1 MLTSLQI
8 KNFTIVESLCVDF
21 EHGLIALTG
30 ETGAG
35 KSILLDALSILL
47 GARAPSNVIRTGE
60 TSCEL
65 LAEFEVAKNPEVQ
78 MWLDEQAISADNLLI
93 IRRVLTTTG
102 RHKSFING
110 VLFPIARVKELGEK
124 LIHIHGQHQQHH
136 LLKSDVQREQ
146 LDAYAELEPLLNELK
161 ALYRTYLEHQK
172 SLKTLKQS
180 LEHSDKRDLLSYQI
194 KELDDLSLSEGEYES
209 LHLEHK
215 TISQAKELKDLTDRA
230 VNELNGSMSVNLSS
244 TLSGLIQSLSPLPD
258 DYPHIKNAKELLNSA
273 LIQCEEATH
282 ELEAFLESLSIEPQ
296 KAQEID
302 ARMDL
307 IYALARKHQ
316 VQAMNLYDHHQR
328 LQASWNELEK
338 AGAEINALEKLLNDD
353 EEACLK
359 VAKALS
365 KKRDKSAKLLQQEI
379 SDLIK
384 QLGMPQGQLTISLS
398 KQEAFN
404 ATGQDKVD
412 YLVLPN
418 PGQTFQPLAKIA
430 SGGEL
435 SRISLAI
442 QVLTAEKKAYPTLI
456 FDEVD
461 TGIGGKTAATVGK
474 LLRRLGAHTQ
484 VFCITHQAQVAAY
497 AHHHYQV
504 SKTNRN
510 GQTFSK
516 IEQLDKKHQVNEI
529 ARMISGLEIT
539 KQTILHAKELIN
551 NKS

>member
-93 IRRVLTTTG
+93 IRRVLTSTG

-516 IEQLDKKHQVNEI
+516 IEQLDKEHQVNEI
-529 ARMISGLEIT
+529 ARMISGLKIT

-551 NKS
+551 NKI